1 MSTTATAVAPEAPLT
16 FEVTDVTESYQVTV
30 SDVQRDLP
38 AGAVAQTLAARLSLA
53 EDVPWA
59 LRDDATGAFLEDDRA
74 IGDQLTANAHV
85 TITPKTHLGG

>member
-1 MSTTATAVAPEAPLT
+1 MSSTATAVTRPSPLS

-30 SDVQRDLP
+30 SDVQGDLP
-38 AGAVAQTLAARLSLA
+38 AGTVAQTLAARLSLS

-74 IGDQLTANAHV
+74 IGDQLTPDAHV
-85 TITPKTHLGG
+85 TITPKTHLG